1 MFLSRKNPILLLAVV
16 MMVSM
21 LLLSACG
28 SASNMDFATYMKE
41 QPAERASIDAQ
52 LAILSADAKG
62 SVQYVDNKA
71 EISVSYYAL
80 TQAELDELEVQR
92 VMRRCGVIMQDAV
105 EQYQKDTGN
114 KAAMEVT
121 IYGSDAGEKI

>member
-1 MFLSRKNPILLLAVV
+1 MFLSRKKPILLLAVV

-41 QPAERASIDAQ
+41 QPAARASIDAQ

-71 EISVSYYAL
+71 
-80 TQAELDELEVQR
+80 
-92 VMRRCGVIMQDAV
+92 
-105 EQYQKDTGN
+105 
-114 KAAMEVT
+114 AMEVT